1 MQKIMRQTVRTL
13 CYDLY
18 FIIAL
23 SVFVASGVSSRLQA
37 LQSQLLQV
45 QVEKNEM
52 IQKGKEADQQ
62 IEFLGSVIQDLQVTK
77 PYSMSMISLSQR
89 QS

>member
-1 MQKIMRQTVRTL
+1 MFYNTST
-13 CYDLY
+13 CF
-18 FIIAL
+18 FI
-23 SVFVASGVSSRLQA
+23 ASGVSSRLQA

-62 IEFLGSVIQDLQVTK
+62 IEFLGTVIQDLQVTHATRVPHAPHILCMEK
-77 PYSMSMISLSQR
+77 LEG
-89 QS
+89 